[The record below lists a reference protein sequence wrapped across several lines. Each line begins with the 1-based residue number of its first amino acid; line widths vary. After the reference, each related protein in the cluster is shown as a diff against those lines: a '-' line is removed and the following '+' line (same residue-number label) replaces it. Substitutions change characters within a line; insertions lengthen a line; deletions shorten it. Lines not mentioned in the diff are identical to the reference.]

1 MGGFIHLI
9 STIFYPLEWII
20 SWIMWACHWVLVRCG
35 MADGSGFAW
44 CLSIIFMTMIVRAC
58 IFPLYT
64 KQINAMA
71 KMQAMQPELAK
82 INAKYK
88 GKKDRSIFH
97 RIKRREWAAKK
108 AKPPRLEGLLFPA
121 LQRSAL

>member
-64 KQINAMA
+64 KQINASHA
-71 KMQAMQPELAK
+71 AGT
-82 INAKYK
+82 
-88 GKKDRSIFH
+88 GKN
-97 RIKRREWAAKK
+97 KRKV
-108 AKPPRLEGLLFPA
+108 
-121 LQRSAL
+121 